1 MKNENGFF
9 KRLWDGIVRHKTIVI
24 LVVIVIAVAGYFII
38 RAINN
43 RADAAAAYQTAT
55 VERGMLTATIGATG
69 NVRANQS
76 VILTWQASGRI
87 EAVNV
92 EIGEKVQGGDVLA
105 SLLSTSLSQNLILAQ
120 TDLVSA
126 ERSLETL
133 LASDTPR
140 AQAQLALVTAQQKYD
155 SAKYTLDS
163 FLATNRGATSDAV
176 RNAEAQYTLALDSLE
191 HAQNYYDLVKNRPD
205 DDIQKA
211 QAFTALYN
219 AQQAADRARNNLNY
233 FLLVPSGRDIDK
245 ARANLALAQAQLDD
259 AQREWERLMDGP
271 DADDIRAAQARVDAA
286 RASVEMTQISA
297 PFDGTIT
304 DAAPI
309 PGDQVAPGTVGFR
322 IDDLSRLLVE
332 VQVSEVDINR
342 VEIGQPVVVTFDAA
356 QGQDYHGMVV
366 EVAQAASIVSGMVNF
381 AVTVEL
387 TDADAQVKPG
397 MTAAVTITVKQL
409 EDVLLVPNRAV
420 RLLDGTRYVF
430 VLRGVDVEAVAITL
444 GASSDIVSE
453 VTGGDLQEGDTIIL
467 NPSMDLMA
475 MDGPP
480 RMFMP

>member
-1 MKNENGFF
+1 
-9 KRLWDGIVRHKTIVI
+9 
-24 LVVIVIAVAGYFII
+24 
-38 RAINN
+38 
-43 RADAAAAYQTAT
+43 
-55 VERGMLTATIGATG
+55 
-69 NVRANQS
+69 
-76 VILTWQASGRI
+76 
-87 EAVNV
+87 
-92 EIGEKVQGGDVLA
+92 
-105 SLLSTSLSQNLILAQ
+105 
-120 TDLVSA
+120 
-126 ERSLETL
+126 
-133 LASDTPR
+133 
-140 AQAQLALVTAQQKYD
+140 
-155 SAKYTLDS
+155 
-163 FLATNRGATSDAV
+163 
-176 RNAEAQYTLALDSLE
+176 
-191 HAQNYYDLVKNRPD
+191 
-205 DDIQKA
+205 
-211 QAFTALYN
+211 
-219 AQQAADRARNNLNY
+219 
-233 FLLVPSGRDIDK
+233 
-245 ARANLALAQAQLDD
+245 LAQAQLDD

-271 DADDIRAAQARVDAA
+271 DADDIRAAQARVDSA
-286 RASVEMTQISA
+286 RASVEMAQISA

-356 QGQDYHGMVV
+356 QGQEYHGMVM

-420 RLLDGTRYVF
+420 RLMEGTRYVF